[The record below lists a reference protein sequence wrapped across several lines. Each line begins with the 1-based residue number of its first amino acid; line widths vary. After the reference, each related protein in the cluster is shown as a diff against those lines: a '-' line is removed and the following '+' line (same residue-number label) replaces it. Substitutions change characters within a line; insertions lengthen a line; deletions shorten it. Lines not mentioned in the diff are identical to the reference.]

1 MLSGIP
7 QGSVLGP
14 ILFVLYI
21 NDLPDSVRSDIYLYA
36 DDTKIL
42 KQITSKEDA
51 LSLQS
56 DIDAMEKWGQDWLLR
71 FHPDKCHVLTLGE
84 FHNIMHTQRYTL
96 HGEELEHVYD
106 ENDLGVKID
115 SALQFDE
122 HISEKIK
129 KANSTM
135 RLIRRSFSY
144 LDGPLF
150 KKLYTAFVRPHLEYA
165 QAVWSPHLRKYINA
179 LENVQIRA
187 TKLVDGFKDTDYPER
202 LQRLDLPTLAY
213 RRMRGDMI
221 EVYKHLH
228 NYDQETLPP
237 SFQLRQRISRKHDFQ
252 LVWKKPKD
260 GVRGLQ
266 TNSFYHRTTKM
277 WNDLPKEVVNT
288 NNLNSFKNKLD
299 DTWKNHP
306 IKLNHIPSDSER
318 L

>member
-1 MLSGIP
+1 MG
-7 QGSVLGP
+7 
-14 ILFVLYI
+14 
-21 NDLPDSVRSDIYLYA
+21 
-36 DDTKIL
+36 
-42 KQITSKEDA
+42 
-51 LSLQS
+51 
-56 DIDAMEKWGQDWLLR
+56 
-71 FHPDKCHVLTLGE
+71 
-84 FHNIMHTQRYTL
+84 
-96 HGEELEHVYD
+96 
-106 ENDLGVKID
+106 
-115 SALQFDE
+115 
-122 HISEKIK
+122 
-129 KANSTM
+129 
-135 RLIRRSFSY
+135 LIRRSFSY

-150 KKLYTAFVRPHLEYA
+150 KKLYIAFARPHLEYA
-165 QAVWSPHLRKYINA
+165 QAVWSPHLRKYINT

-187 TKLVDGFKDTDYPER
+187 TKLIDGFKDVDYPER
-202 LQRLDLPTLAY
+202 LRRLDLPTLAY

-277 WNDLPKEVVNT
+277 WNDLPKEVVNA

-306 IKLNHIPSDSER
+306 IKFDHIPSDS
-318 L
+318 